1 MGLQDQHHR
10 DDLLMALSTSLTET
24 NIGIPMA
31 DTYAR
36 ITLMRC
42 DKEQTLIQI
51 SHYANAD
58 ARNADASPV
67 YDRTLFA
74 PTSEL
79 QPGDNPLAIG
89 YAWLKTHLEYSDAV
103 DC

>member
-1 MGLQDQHHR
+1 
-10 DDLLMALSTSLTET
+10 MALTTSLVET

-58 ARNADASPV
+58 ARNANASPV

-79 QPGDNPLAIG
+79 QPGNDPLAIG
-89 YAWLKTHLEYSDAV
+89 YAWLKTQSEYADAE

>member
-1 MGLQDQHHR
+1 
-10 DDLLMALSTSLTET
+10 MALSTSLTET
-24 NIGIPMA
+24 FIGIPLA

-42 DKEQTLIQI
+42 DKEQTLLQV

-58 ARNADASPV
+58 ARNAEAQPV
-67 YDRTLFA
+67 FDRTMFA

-79 QPGDNPLAIG
+79 QPGADPLSIG
-89 YAWLKTHLEYSDAV
+89 YAWLKTQPEYAQAE

>member
-1 MGLQDQHHR
+1 
-10 DDLLMALSTSLTET
+10 MALITCLAET
-24 NIGIPMA
+24 NIGIPLS

-42 DKEQTLIQI
+42 DSDETLIQV

-58 ARNADASPV
+58 ARKLNAMPV
-67 YDRTLFA
+67 CDRTLFA
-74 PTSEL
+74 RTCDLE
-79 QPGDNPLAIG
+79 PGANPIAIG
-89 YAWLKTHLEYSDAV
+89 YAWLKTQPEYCDAQ

>member
-1 MGLQDQHHR
+1 
-10 DDLLMALSTSLTET
+10 MALSTSLTET
-24 NIGIPMA
+24 FIGIPLA

-42 DKEQTLIQI
+42 DKEQTLLQV

-58 ARNADASPV
+58 ARNAEAQPV
-67 YDRTLFA
+67 FDRTMFA
-74 PTSEL
+74 PTGEL
-79 QPGDNPLAIG
+79 QPGADPLAIG
-89 YAWLKTHLEYSDAV
+89 YAWLKTQPEYAQAE

>member
-1 MGLQDQHHR
+1 
-10 DDLLMALSTSLTET
+10 MALSTSLAQT

-42 DKEQTLIQI
+42 DKEQTLMQI

-58 ARNADASPV
+58 ARNEDASPV
-67 YDRTLFA
+67 FDCTLCSKTGTA
-74 PTSEL
+74 PL
-79 QPGDNPLAIG
+79 QHQPGKPKLTRQGNGARSKEAMAG
-89 YAWLKTHLEYSDAV
+89 SSV
-103 DC
+103 RGQGR

>member
-1 MGLQDQHHR
+1 
-10 DDLLMALSTSLTET
+10 MALTTSLAET
-24 NIGIPMA
+24 NIGIPLA

-36 ITLMRC
+36 ITLLRC
-42 DKEQTLIQI
+42 DKEQCLMQI

-58 ARNADASPV
+58 ARQANASPV
-67 YDRTLFA
+67 FDRTFMA

-79 QPGDNPLAIG
+79 QPGSNPLAIG
-89 YAWLKTHLEYSDAV
+89 YAWLKTQPEYAEAV

>member
-1 MGLQDQHHR
+1 
-10 DDLLMALSTSLTET
+10 MALTISLDET
-24 NIGIPMA
+24 NIGIPLA

-36 ITLMRC
+36 ITLLRC
-42 DKEQTLIQI
+42 DKEQCLIQV

-58 ARNADASPV
+58 ARHANASPV
-67 YDRTLFA
+67 YDRTFMA

-79 QPGDNPLAIG
+79 QPGNDPLAIA
-89 YAWLKTHLEYSDAV
+89 YAWLKTQLDYAEAV

>member
-1 MGLQDQHHR
+1 
-10 DDLLMALSTSLTET
+10 MALSTSLTET
-24 NIGIPMA
+24 FIGIPLA

-42 DKEQTLIQI
+42 DKEQTLLQV

-58 ARNADASPV
+58 ARNTNAQPV
-67 YDRTLFA
+67 FDRTMFA

-79 QPGDNPLAIG
+79 QPGADPLAIG
-89 YAWLKTHLEYSDAV
+89 YAWLKTQPEYAEAE

>member
-1 MGLQDQHHR
+1 
-10 DDLLMALSTSLTET
+10 MALITSLAET

-42 DKEQTLIQI
+42 DKEQTLMQI

-58 ARNADASPV
+58 ARNANASPV

-79 QPGDNPLAIG
+79 QPGANPLAIG
-89 YAWLKTHLEYSDAV
+89 YAWLKTQVEYAEAG

>member
-1 MGLQDQHHR
+1 
-10 DDLLMALSTSLTET
+10 MALTTSLAET
-24 NIGIPMA
+24 NIGIPLA

-42 DKEQTLIQI
+42 DKEQTLLQV

-58 ARNADASPV
+58 ARNANASPV
-67 YDRTLFA
+67 YDRTFMA
-74 PTSEL
+74 PTAEL
-79 QPGDNPLAIG
+79 QPGNDPLAIG
-89 YAWLKTHLEYSDAV
+89 YAWLKTQTEYADAV

>member
-1 MGLQDQHHR
+1 
-10 DDLLMALSTSLTET
+10 MALTSSLAQT

-42 DKEQTLIQI
+42 DKEQTLIQV

-58 ARNADASPV
+58 ARNENASPV
-67 YDRTLFA
+67 FDRTVFA

-79 QPGDNPLAIG
+79 QSGANPLAIG
-89 YAWLKTHLEYSDAV
+89 YTWLKTQPEYSEAV

>member
-1 MGLQDQHHR
+1 
-10 DDLLMALSTSLTET
+10 MALSTSLAQTS
-24 NIGIPMA
+24 IGIPMA

-51 SHYANAD
+51 SHYANAG
-58 ARNADASPV
+58 ARKEAASPV
-67 YDRTLFA
+67 WDRTMFA

-79 QPGDNPLAIG
+79 QPGANPLAIG
-89 YAWLKTHLEYSDAV
+89 YAWLKTHPEYNDAA

>member
-1 MGLQDQHHR
+1 
-10 DDLLMALSTSLTET
+10 MALSTSLTET

-42 DKEQTLIQI
+42 DKEQTLMQVL
-51 SHYANAD
+51 HYANAD
-58 ARNADASPV
+58 ARNTNAQPV
-67 YDRTLFA
+67 FDRTLFA

>member
-1 MGLQDQHHR
+1 
-10 DDLLMALSTSLTET
+10 MAFTTSLSET
-24 NIGIPMA
+24 NIGIPLA

-36 ITLMRC
+36 ITLLRC
-42 DKEQTLIQI
+42 DKEQCLIQI

-58 ARNADASPV
+58 ARHANASPV
-67 YDRTLFA
+67 YDRTFMA

-79 QPGDNPLAIG
+79 HPGSDPLAIG
-89 YAWLKTHLEYSDAV
+89 YAWLKTQPDYVEAV

>member
-1 MGLQDQHHR
+1 
-10 DDLLMALSTSLTET
+10 MALTTSLIET
-24 NIGIPMA
+24 NIGIPLA

-36 ITLMRC
+36 ITLLRC
-42 DKEQTLIQI
+42 DKEQCLMQI

-58 ARNADASPV
+58 ARQANASPV
-67 YDRTLFA
+67 FDRTFMA

-79 QPGDNPLAIG
+79 QPGSNPLAIG
-89 YAWLKTHLEYSDAV
+89 YAWLKTQPEYAEAV

>member
-1 MGLQDQHHR
+1 
-10 DDLLMALSTSLTET
+10 MAFTASLAET
-24 NIGIPMA
+24 NIGIPLA

-42 DKEQTLIQI
+42 DKEQTLLQV
-51 SHYANAD
+51 SHYANAE
-58 ARNADASPV
+58 ARNADAMPV
-67 YDRTLFA
+67 FDRTLFA
-74 PTSEL
+74 PTGEL

-89 YAWLKTHLEYSDAV
+89 YAWLKTQPEYADAE

>member
-1 MGLQDQHHR
+1 
-10 DDLLMALSTSLTET
+10 MALSTSLAQT

-42 DKEQTLIQI
+42 DKEQTLMQV
-51 SHYANAD
+51 SHYATAD

-67 YDRTLFA
+67 YDRTFFA

-79 QPGDNPLAIG
+79 QPGNDPLAIG
-89 YAWLKTHLEYSDAV
+89 YAWLKTQPEYSDAA

>member
-1 MGLQDQHHR
+1 
-10 DDLLMALSTSLTET
+10 MALTTSLVET
-24 NIGIPMA
+24 NIGIPLA

-51 SHYANAD
+51 SHYATAD
-58 ARNADASPV
+58 ARHANASPV
-67 YDRTLFA
+67 FDRTVFA
-74 PTSEL
+74 PTAEL
-79 QPGDNPLAIG
+79 QPGADPLAIG
-89 YAWLKTHLEYSDAV
+89 YAWLKTQPEYADAV

>member
-1 MGLQDQHHR
+1 
-10 DDLLMALSTSLTET
+10 MALITSLAET
-24 NIGIPMA
+24 NIGIPLA

-42 DKEQTLIQI
+42 DKEQALLQV

-58 ARNADASPV
+58 ARNANASPV

-74 PTSEL
+74 PTSDL

-89 YAWLKTHLEYSDAV
+89 YAWLKTQADYAGAQDA
-103 DC
+103 